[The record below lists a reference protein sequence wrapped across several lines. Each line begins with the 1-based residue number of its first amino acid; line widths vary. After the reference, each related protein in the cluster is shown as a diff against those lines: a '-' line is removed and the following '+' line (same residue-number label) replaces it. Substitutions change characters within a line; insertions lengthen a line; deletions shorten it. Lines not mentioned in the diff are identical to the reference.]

1 MTKPTIIGVVKPI
14 FENVFLIYP
23 IFAGIFLLV
32 LTACAPLPGAIL
44 PEPVALQGDA
54 LPPDDRLVHTAV
66 AQTLTAFVPP
76 THTPTPSPTITPSPT
91 FTLTPAPTST
101 FAPTPTPPFWEMEII
116 GFTILG
122 NGLEVYRFGYGP
134 SHRMI
139 VAGIHG
145 GYEWNTVDL
154 AYELI
159 RHLQENPDLIPAEVT
174 LYILPNLNPDGYS
187 ASRGYEG
194 RANANNVDLNRNWDA
209 YWQADWPKSGCWD
222 YLPITAGS
230 YPHSE
235 YEVHHLAYFIFQ
247 HGLDAVI
254 SYHSA
259 GLGIFPGG
267 PTLNS
272 LNLAETLAAVSP
284 YPYPPERSNCQ
295 PSGHFV
301 DWAASYGIAAVDVE
315 LSTHYNLDWE
325 INLRILDEFLNWQP
339 FPEP

>member
-1 MTKPTIIGVVKPI
+1 MKNK
-14 FENVFLIYP
+14 FW
-23 IFAGIFLLV
+23 AGIFTFLLV
-32 LTACAPLPGAIL
+32 ACITFPEAVPLSETPK
-44 PEPVALQGDA
+44 LQSDA
-54 LPPDDRLVHTAV
+54 LLPDEILIHTAV
-66 AQTLTAFVPP
+66 AQTLTAVVTNTP
-76 THTPTPSPTITPSPT
+76 TLTPSPTITATSIS
-91 FTLTPAPTST
+91 TLTLVPTST
-101 FAPTPTPPFWEMEII
+101 FAPTPTPPFWEVEII

-122 NGLEVYRFGYGP
+122 NGLEVYRFGDGP

-145 GYEWNTVDL
+145 GYEWNTVEL

-159 RHLQENPDLIPAEVT
+159 THLQENPALVPEDVT
-174 LYILPNLNPDGYS
+174 LYILPNLNPDGYA

-209 YWQADWPKSGCWD
+209 YWEADWPKSGCWD
-222 YLPITAGS
+222 YLPITAGP

-267 PTLNS
+267 YTPNS
-272 LNLAETLAAVSP
+272 LSLAETLAAVSP
-284 YPYPPERSNCQ
+284 YPYPPERSNCK
-295 PSGHFV
+295 PTGHFV
-301 DWAASYGIAAVDVE
+301 DWASSYGIAAVDVE
-315 LSTHYNLDWE
+315 LSTHYSLDWE
-325 INLRILDEFLNWQP
+325 INLAILDKFLNW
-339 FPEP
+339 EPVIEP

>member
-1 MTKPTIIGVVKPI
+1 MTNSGSTLYHPLWAAI
-14 FENVFLIYP
+14 
-23 IFAGIFLLV
+23 LL
-32 LTACAPLPGAIL
+32 LLSACTTLPGNAQD
-44 PEPVALQGDA
+44 AMFQSDA
-54 LPPDDRLVHTAV
+54 LPPTESLIHTAV
-66 AQTLTAFVPP
+66 AQTLTAIV
-76 THTPTPSPTITPSPT
+76 TNTPTATPSPT
-91 FTLTPAPTST
+91 FTPTPTITQTPAPTISP
-101 FAPTPTPPFWEMEII
+101 APTLPPSFSEASII
-116 GFTILG
+116 GYTILG
-122 NGLEVYRFGYGP
+122 NVLEVYRFGNGP

-159 RHLQENPDLIPAEVT
+159 RYVQENPALIPDGIT
-174 LYILPNLNPDGYS
+174 LYILPNLNPDGYY

-209 YWQADWPKSGCWD
+209 YWQADWPRSGCWD
-222 YLPITAGS
+222 YLPITAGP

-247 HGLDAVI
+247 NGLDAVI

-267 PTLNS
+267 PTPDS

-284 YPYPPERSNCQ
+284 YPYPPERSNCE

-315 LSTHYNLDWE
+315 LSTHYSLDWE
-325 INLRILDEFLNWQP
+325 INVAILAELLHWQP
-339 FPEP
+339 VTEP